1 MIDKLSAKSEKS
13 RTWLLK
19 LLSSTCQTLIFLSS
33 RNHPKQI
40 PGSDRGGNYACRT
53 RKFFPYL
60 RGSAPVTFLHRF
72 RSMHIQTMKIMSIS
86 AFQILFLMVSLTVQA
101 SGAAPLLAK
110 PSCAETCGDVT
121 IPFPFGIGPRCFEDD
136 WYEIVCHQN
145 NTPILNK
152 FGWIVLNISLPT
164 FRADGD
170 GMIKVSLPVDYLNA
184 SCQGIKPVSLEGSKF
199 FFSQRWNIFKLV
211 GCDTEAAVTST
222 KSDGTVFTST
232 ITGCRSKCAGNNT
245 NISWYSACSG
255 RDGCCQITLPLN
267 LQNFSVDIKEEGGQ
281 RGCKYAFLA
290 EKSWFLKSGVTVL
303 YDLGG
308 KATVPLVLQWGIPNN
323 TDYSRELLDKSMRSD
338 AVSCYTSSLPYLEC
352 WCQRG
357 YHGNPYFIEGCQDI
371 DECEDSNICHGRG
384 RTCVNKEGS
393 YDCVDGR
400 KKALIGLVAGVGGL
414 VQVLLLSPW
423 LYRVIKKRREI
434 KRKRK
439 YFKTQW
445 GLLLQRHL
453 SSSPEGNVAKSKL
466 FRFKDLEKA
475 TDHFNKNRILGQ
487 GGQGVVY
494 KGMLTCGKIVA
505 VKKSKLIDKEN
516 VEEFINEVIILS
528 QINHRNVVKLMGCCL
543 ETDIPLLVYEF
554 IPNGTL
560 YKYLHDPNE
569 DLLAS
574 WDTRLRIAT
583 EIAGALFYLHSA
595 ASIPIYHRDIKSTNI
610 LLDEKHHAKVADFGT
625 SKSVSL
631 DQTHVTTLV
640 RGTFGYLDPEY
651 FRTGHFTDKSD
662 VYSFGVVLAELLT
675 GQTPISLLREEE
687 EERSLAA
694 YFVISIEQNCLF
706 DIADARVMEEG
717 KKEEIVAVANLA
729 RRCLSS
735 IGGNRPTMR
744 EVAMELE
751 GVRRL
756 TSSLSFQQIE
766 KTIEAAKSRDSSF
779 TSGKSFVDIG
789 VTTFSDVQPFAHC
802 QSW

>member
-1 MIDKLSAKSEKS
+1 
-13 RTWLLK
+13 
-19 LLSSTCQTLIFLSS
+19 
-33 RNHPKQI
+33 
-40 PGSDRGGNYACRT
+40 
-53 RKFFPYL
+53 
-60 RGSAPVTFLHRF
+60 
-72 RSMHIQTMKIMSIS
+72 MHIRTVKSMSNS
-86 AFQILFLMVSLTVQA
+86 VFQILLLLVSLTVQA
-101 SGAAPLLAK
+101 SGAVPRLAR
-110 PSCAETCGDVT
+110 PNCAEMCGNIT
-121 IPFPFGIGPRCFEDD
+121 IPFPFGIGRECFLDD
-136 WYEIVCHQN
+136 WYEIVCQQN
-145 NTPILNK
+145 KTIPILK
-152 FGWIVLNISLPT
+152 KIGLRVLDILLPT
-164 FRADGD
+164 FDWQGY
-170 GMIKVSLPVDYLNA
+170 GVVKVSLPVIYSNA
-184 SCQGIKPVSLEGSKF
+184 SCQGNGHGEPVSLEGSKF
-199 FFSQRWNIFKLV
+199 VFSQSWNFFTLV
-211 GCDTEAAVTST
+211 GCDAEATVISEEST
-222 KSDGTVFTST
+222 GIVFTS
-232 ITGCRSKCAGNNT
+232 TGCRSKCDGTNT
-245 NISWYSACSG
+245 NISWSSACSG
-255 RDGCCQITLPLN
+255 RDGCCQTTIPLN
-267 LQNFSVDIKEEGGQ
+267 LQAFSVDIKGEGKQ
-281 RGCKYAFLA
+281 QGCKYAFLA
-290 EKSWFLKSGVTVL
+290 DTSWFSKSDVTGL
-303 YDLGG
+303 YDLRVND
-308 KATVPLVLQWGIPNN
+308 TVPVVLQWGIQND
-323 TDYSRELLDKSMRSD
+323 TDYSLALQNQSMSSD
-338 AVSCYTSSLPYLEC
+338 AVSCYISSLPYVEC
-352 WCQRG
+352 WCLSG
-357 YHGNPYFIEGCQDI
+357 YHGNPYFIGGCQDI
-371 DECEDSNICHGRG
+371 DECEDSNICHRRG

-400 KKALIGLVAGVGGL
+400 KKALIGLGAGVGGL
-414 VQVLLLSPW
+414 VQVLLLSRW
-423 LYRVIKKRREI
+423 LYRVVKKRREI
-434 KRKRK
+434 KQKEK

-466 FRFKDLEKA
+466 FHFKDLEKA
-475 TDHFNKNRILGQ
+475 TDRFNKNRILGQ

-505 VKKSKLIDKEN
+505 VKKSKLIDKEK
-516 VEEFINEVIILS
+516 VEEFINEFIILS

-662 VYSFGVVLAELLT
+662 VYSFGVVLVELLT
-675 GQTPISLLREEE
+675 GQTPMSLFREEE
-687 EERSLAA
+687 EERSLAT

-735 IGGNRPTMR
+735 IGRNRPTMR

-756 TSSLSFQQIE
+756 TSSSSFQQIE
-766 KTIEAAKSRDSSF
+766 ETIEAAKSRDSSF
-779 TSGKSFVDIG
+779 MSGKSFVDIG
-789 VTTFSDVQPFAHC
+789 VTTFSDVQPFAC
-802 QSW
+802 ESW